1 MSRRV
6 TNVASGGWGVALF
19 VLLITL
25 PYTNAHSMS
34 CSEDKIDQII
44 YKLESFIQRLEGTNY
59 GIVTEGHVSF
69 TPTGGTLPTEA
80 SDSITEGPKQTG
92 PPPMATGPP
101 PMATAAEEYE
111 TAPPQSCFYIKN
123 DKRSKYKSH
132 CPVGWR
138 VYQKGESMVKYE
150 EVIMCCYTSY

>member
-44 YKLESFIQRLEGTNY
+44 YKLGKPKNKHHLYILAKLGSLNLRI
-59 GIVTEGHVSF
+59 
-69 TPTGGTLPTEA
+69 PTKLQWA
-80 SDSITEGPKQTG
+80 V
-92 PPPMATGPP
+92 A
-101 PMATAAEEYE
+101 
-111 TAPPQSCFYIKN
+111 
-123 DKRSKYKSH
+123 
-132 CPVGWR
+132 
-138 VYQKGESMVKYE
+138 
-150 EVIMCCYTSY
+150 